1 MAGQREKFR
10 GDELDG
16 LRLLALG
23 RIPRCG
29 VCPRYAALTDAHAR
43 GTGIRGRL
51 PKVPECCTHQVCAPL
66 VARYLSEQ
74 AGQAS
79 REGEILHRRAS

>member
-1 MAGQREKFR
+1 MAGRVEKVR
-10 GDELDG
+10 SDELDG

-43 GTGIRGRL
+43 GTRIRGRL
-51 PKVPECCTHQVCAPL
+51 PSVPECCTHQVCAPL
-66 VARYLSEQ
+66 VVRFLADR
-74 AGQAS
+74 GGVAS
-79 REGEILHRRAS
+79 REGEILHLRAS